1 MTSQEINVLLEKQ
14 RKYYRSGATIPV
26 KTRCF
31 IKSFKDKCIVV
42 AVTEL
47 VCNIFYEFILY
58 FKLSVF
64 CFKYLHFSFEL
75 LNLGHFFHRLG
86 SASVIFELVQSA
98 FFIFYTF
105 ELSFLLQQ
113 DKLYGCYL

>member
-1 MTSQEINVLLEKQ
+1 MTSQEINALLEKQ

-47 VCNIFYEFILY
+47 VCNVFYEFILY

-75 LNLGHFFHRLG
+75 VVGARICNLCTCACSDIAFETNEKIVKLNTGN
-86 SASVIFELVQSA
+86 A
-98 FFIFYTF
+98 
-105 ELSFLLQQ
+105 
-113 DKLYGCYL
+113 